1 MQEGRPPL
9 AAAALTDLV
18 KAPSISGSDAENSVR
33 GDLAAVLAQAS
44 YALLNHYDAP
54 TLSPQE
60 MHARMGRFIA
70 VTQALTGAGS
80 CATPSSPPRR
90 SPPTRGDDLVR
101 ADLCDSEVRLAALLN
116 RLLPHQPEVLGLRG
130 LLLATDARRAARV
143 DRAGRLVRLADPDRS
158 RWRHAD
164 LDLGIELTTEAL
176 TRSGTEPGAWTLQAA
191 IAVANVAPQPDCAVI
206 AALYDRFA
214 AVHPSRA
221 VLANRA
227 AATALAAGPDAGLA
241 ALGPNPDGG
250 HLVHALRAEL
260 LAELGR
266 RGKAADAFRA
276 AIEAARN
283 DVERRHLADRMDE
296 LGLTPLP

>member
-1 MQEGRPPL
+1 MRAHHRGGARAFGVPEATVAQRVVRAKKKVRDAGIAFAVPDV
-9 AAAALTDLV
+9 ADLP
-18 KAPSISGSDAENSVR
+18 ARLP
-33 GDLAAVLAQAS
+33 AVLAVVGLV
-44 YALLNHYDAP
+44 Y
-54 TLSPQE
+54 TE
-60 MHARMGRFIA
+60 GHAA
-70 VTQALTGAGS
+70 
-80 CATPSSPPRR
+80 
-90 SPPTRGDDLVR
+90 TRGDDLVR
-101 ADLCDSEVRLAALLN
+101 ADLCDSGVQLAGLLH
-116 RLLPHQPEVLGLRG
+116 RLLPHEPEVIGLRG
-130 LLLATDARRAARV
+130 LLLVTDARRAARV
-143 DRAGRLVRLADPDRS
+143 DGTGRLVRLADSDRS
-158 RWRHAD
+158 RWRHLD
-164 LDLGIELTTEAL
+164 LDLGIELATEAL
-176 TRSGTEPGAWTLQAA
+176 MRSGAEPGAWTLQAA
-191 IAVANVAPQPDCAVI
+191 IAVANVAPQPDRAVI
-206 AALYDRFA
+206 AALYDRLA

-266 RGKAADAFRA
+266 RGEAADAFRA